1 MSPLAFFDRACRLAN
16 LNASISQWY
25 EIAKGMLDHDTEK
38 GDIIQT
44 VPGISDAGAHLA
56 IMQDATT
63 PTTMLSHWAVG
74 RTEGT
79 GTLPIETCVKKQA
92 RDTVRQS
99 ASN

>member
-1 MSPLAFFDRACRLAN
+1 MDIVDIETCRPPVVATLPSDADRCCR
-16 LNASISQWY
+16 Q
-25 EIAKGMLDHDTEK
+25 
-38 GDIIQT
+38 
-44 VPGISDAGAHLA
+44 PGISDAGAHLA